1 VPDAPDP
8 ELRVGHESTEYSL
21 VISLVG
27 DLDHRSAPLLD
38 LYVRELR
45 PLDRPVTLDVAG
57 VGFVDSAGLS
67 ALLAARRAAIEDV
80 DETVRIVGCGAG
92 LRQLLQVTGLS
103 TVLRPDG

>member
-8 ELRVGHESTEYSL
+8 PLRVVHETTADSL
-21 VISLVG
+21 VISVVG
-27 DLDHRSAPLLD
+27 ELDHRSAPLLD
-38 LYVRELR
+38 SHVSELR

-57 VGFVDSAGLS
+57 VRFVDSAGLR
-67 ALLAARRAAIEDV
+67 ALLAARRAAIEDI
-80 DETVRIVGCGAG
+80 DETVRIVGCPDS